1 MPGSPDEPEEIS
13 GELPRA
19 TAGLSPQYRLMGSF
33 GTDSWHRLA
42 WILALIAGAVAF
54 RNLLPY
60 EPFPAD
66 RPGPD
71 PWEDW
76 FFRPTGQSA
85 PLIFGLSACFI
96 YTRQRALAA
105 ALDRPRGG
113 WGLGA
118 TLLIPAAA
126 LYLWATYT
134 GAADLLLIS
143 LVGVALG
150 SGAALGGRAGLRAA
164 FLPAVFLLLLVPIP
178 AALLNQILYPM
189 QLANAQASA
198 FILNDLLGIPASSM
212 GTVVTSGA
220 RTFQVIENCAGL
232 RTISTLW
239 MAAIVYADLFQRS
252 RTETALLLL
261 AAPLI
266 GAVVN
271 LGRVLSLMLNPAGEV
286 AAIHTLQGII
296 MTVVGVLLLAALD
309 SLLVRRFPADAAY
322 LARWSAP
329 RELAAH
335 DGDGSA
341 LATTR
346 NHRALAVLSFF
357 AFLLASGW
365 TLQPWQPTPMLDW
378 VPYRIP
384 VEIDGWRGEP
394 LKTDKY
400 AMGSIQANHW
410 IHRSYTRGSRRVEL
424 FVATDNLRRR
434 HTSLLSPRTVIPG
447 PGYSIREQEALHLE
461 SAGAP
466 VVVSL
471 LRGRF
476 EEGVSYRWILGDPS
490 FWREAFGGFFAMEHS
505 DLVRS
510 RQLVLVR
517 ISTSAT
523 SPTATGR
530 RRAEETLRSFS
541 AALAPWL
548 EAIEPPEPF

>member
-1 MPGSPDEPEEIS
+1 LPGPTDDPEKIS
-13 GELPRA
+13 GELPLSND
-19 TAGLSPQYRLMGSF
+19 GISPQSSRIPSF
-33 GTDSWHRLA
+33 STDSWHRLA
-42 WILALIAGAVAF
+42 WIFALVAGAIAF
-54 RNLLPY
+54 RNLIPY

-85 PLIFGLSACFI
+85 PLIFGLSACFL
-96 YTRQRALAA
+96 YTRHRALAA
-105 ALDRPRGG
+105 ALARPRGG
-113 WGLGA
+113 GLGA
-118 TLLIPAAA
+118 ALLIPATAF
-126 LYLWATYT
+126 YFWATYT

-143 LVGVALG
+143 LVGIALG
-150 SGAALGGRAGLRAA
+150 IGAALGGRAGLRAT

-198 FILNDLLGIPASSM
+198 FILNDLLGIPASSV

-271 LGRVLSLMLNPAGEV
+271 LGRVLSLMLNPASEI
-286 AAIHTLQGII
+286 AAVHTTQGII
-296 MTVVGVLLLAALD
+296 MTVVGVLLLAAVD
-309 SLLVRRFPADAAY
+309 SLLVRRFSADAAY

-329 RELAAH
+329 PEPADQ
-335 DGDGSA
+335 DGDDSA
-341 LATTR
+341 LATLR
-346 NHRALAVLSFF
+346 NRRALAVLSFL
-357 AFLLASGW
+357 AFLLVGGW
-365 TLQPWQPTPMLDW
+365 AIQPWQPTPMLDW

-384 VEIDGWRGEP
+384 VEIDGWRGKP
-394 LKTDKY
+394 LKTDKH
-400 AMGSIQANHW
+400 AMGSIHPNHG
-410 IHRSYTRGSRRVEL
+410 IHRSYTQGTRRVEL
-424 FVATDNLRRR
+424 FVATDNLGRR
-434 HTSLLSPRTVIPG
+434 HTSLLSPRTVLPG
-447 PGYSIREQEALHLE
+447 PGFSIREQETLHLE
-461 SAGAP
+461 GVAPP

-471 LRGRF
+471 LRRDF
-476 EEGVSYRWILGDPS
+476 EEVVSYRWILGDPS
-490 FWREAFGGFFAMEHS
+490 LWREALGGFWAIEHS
-505 DLVRS
+505 DLVPS

-517 ISTSAT
+517 ISTSVA
-523 SPTATGR
+523 SPAAAER

-541 AALAPWL
+541 AALRPWL
-548 EAIEPPEPF
+548 DAIEPPQPF